1 MISGFKGCGIVP
13 QVMKQVLKKQLEK
26 MTKET

>member
-1 MISGFKGCGIVP
+1 MISGFEGCGIVP

-26 MTKET
+26 MTKES